1 MSLPKFVVELL
12 KTKAFTD
19 SDIELIGSNWFFYA
33 NQGFRFS
40 SASARALVRECSI
53 VLACAKEQDL
63 STDLVKY

>member
-1 MSLPKFVVELL
+1 MSLPKFVVDLL

-19 SDIELIGSNWFFYA
+19 EEVKLIDSNWFYYA
-33 NQGFRFS
+33 NQGFRFGD
-40 SASARALVRECSI
+40 ATARSLVRECTL